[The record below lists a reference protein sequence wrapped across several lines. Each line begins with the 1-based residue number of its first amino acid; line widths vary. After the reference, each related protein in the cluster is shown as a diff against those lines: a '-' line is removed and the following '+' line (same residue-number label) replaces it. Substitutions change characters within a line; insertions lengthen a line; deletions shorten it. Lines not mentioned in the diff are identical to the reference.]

1 MLNCMIGISKH
12 ILLDNND
19 IFKDFKNSVTEQ
31 LQNGFVVDS
40 GEKVIPIEVKV
51 EENFRVKSL
60 KMYREKY
67 DSAVCVRTSMAN
79 YRNENKG
86 FVNLDFM

>member
-1 MLNCMIGISKH
+1 MD
-12 ILLDNND
+12 LLIDD
-19 IFKDFKNSVTEQ
+19 
-31 LQNGFVVDS
+31 

-79 YRNENKG
+79 YRD
-86 FVNLDFM
+86 FVHPVGVQIGLVVKYPHSLF

>member
-1 MLNCMIGISKH
+1 MY
-12 ILLDNND
+12 LLIDD
-19 IFKDFKNSVTEQ
+19 
-31 LQNGFVVDS
+31 

-79 YRNENKG
+79 YRNENNG